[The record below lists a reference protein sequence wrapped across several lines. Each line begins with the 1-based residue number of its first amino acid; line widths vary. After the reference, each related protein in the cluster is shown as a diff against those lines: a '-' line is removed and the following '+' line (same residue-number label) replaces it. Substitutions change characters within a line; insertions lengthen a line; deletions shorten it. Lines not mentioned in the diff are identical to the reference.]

1 MKADDRKAI
10 GAAFALSRRA
20 RFVYVTTNGPDGYP
34 NTRMMFNLLRFRARP
49 VAKGPARIAGGFAT
63 WLGTN
68 TSSRKVAE
76 ARRDARVCLYYSDTR
91 TFEGLTL
98 TGRVEEVHDRPVR
111 HALWTK
117 NWDIYYKGGVE
128 GGDFTVLRFIPERG
142 RYYHALRVVDFD
154 ASRAAGGRGNG
165 HGDPRS

>member
-1 MKADDRKAI
+1 MKVDDRKAI
-10 GAAFALSRRA
+10 GAAFRLSRRA
-20 RFVYVTTNGPDGYP
+20 RFVYVTTNGADGYP
-34 NTRMMFNLLRFRARP
+34 NTRMMFNLLKFRAAP
-49 VAKGPARIAGGFAT
+49 VAKGPARIAAGFST

-76 ARRDARVCLYYSDTR
+76 VRRDPRVCLYYSDTK

-98 TGRVEEVHDRPVR
+98 TGRVEEVHDRPIR

-117 NWDIYYKGGVE
+117 SWDIYYKGGVE
-128 GGDFTVLRFIPERG
+128 GGDFTVLRFVPETG

-154 ASRAAGGRGNG
+154 AARANG
-165 HGDPRS
+165 ARRS

>member
-20 RFVYVTTNGPDGYP
+20 RFVYVTTNGAGGYP
-34 NTRMMFNLLRFRARP
+34 STRMMFNLLKFREPAVARG
-49 VAKGPARIAGGFAT
+49 AARIPDGFST

-76 ARRDARVCLYYSDTR
+76 ARHDPRVCLYYSDTKR
-91 TFEGLTL
+91 YEALTL
-98 TGRVEEVHDRPVR
+98 TGRVEEVHDRAIR
-111 HALWTK
+111 HALWTR
-117 NWDIYYKGGVE
+117 NWEIYYKGGVE
-128 GGDFTVLRFIPERG
+128 GGDFTVFRFLPERG

-154 ASRAAGGRGNG
+154 AARAGRTNG
-165 HGDPRS
+165 ARRAR